1 MSQPPTTT
9 SVAVDLREL
18 LRIDIDA
25 ELRKLTVAQLQGPWQ
40 LPAELV
46 RRAIR
51 GGASDVR
58 VDLGRGSCVVRDDGA
73 PLVVDRFA
81 ELAAMLDTS
90 APAERRHRALLA
102 LEAAGG
108 LALLALAGLG
118 ATHIE
123 IVARGQ
129 GKLRR
134 LVWSARA
141 ARPELSEA
149 ADPSGARGTEISVR
163 SPDLDAARAR
173 TWLRDVARFAPGT
186 VREGG
191 QPINNGLKGYLA
203 SERFSLGPRGEAV
216 RLTGH
221 VAVASHGEHARVWL
235 LHGGVVATHLG
246 MSSVPCFDAVVEV
259 GGLVGLSATAADL
272 RAAIN
277 PYLGPLADLGV
288 GLLLQL
294 GQRLPEVEHQA
305 TQTRVL
311 VLLLQAVRTRRRM
324 PELTQVR
331 MLPCWTPVDPQTPR
345 TRPARWLSL
354 AELPQPDRKASPNQ
368 PTNPA
373 TPSQPPVVLALYP
386 EQDPEDFALPDAP
399 VLRLDTAER
408 SALTELFDLRFRTPP
423 PRAEVGGR
431 LRSAVRRS
439 LRHAGQTV
447 GRLLHLGPGAPL
459 PESALTDAEREL
471 LTGLRTILRG
481 GPGAPDTIH
490 LCAGRAGPQIVGGVR
505 GALIVGREHPDLR
518 ACLAAARR
526 GPAWLYPASVALLA
540 GQALPA
546 TAARVTWLRHW
557 QDNNR

>member
-1 MSQPPTTT
+1 MSHQPPPNA
-9 SVAVDLREL
+9 VAVDLREL

-46 RRAIR
+46 RRSIR
-51 GGASDVR
+51 SGAGDVR

-81 ELAAMLDTS
+81 ELAAMLDTG

-102 LEAAGG
+102 LETAGG

-134 LVWSARA
+134 LVWSARTS
-141 ARPELSEA
+141 RPELSEA

-163 SPDLDAARAR
+163 KPDLDLVRAR
-173 TWLRDVARFAPGT
+173 TWLRDVTRFAPGS
-186 VREGG
+186 VRLDG
-191 QPINNGLKGYLA
+191 QAINNGLQSYLA
-203 SERFSLGPRGEAV
+203 SERFGLGPRGDVAK
-216 RLTGH
+216 LTGH
-221 VAVASHGEHARVWL
+221 VAVAKHGEHARVWL

-246 MSSVPCFDAVVEV
+246 MSQVPCFDAIVEV
-259 GGLVGLSATAADL
+259 GGLIGLSATAADL

-294 GQRLPEVEHQA
+294 GRRLPEVEQQS
-305 TQTRVL
+305 TQTRIL
-311 VLLLQAVRTRRRM
+311 VLLLQAVRSRRRM

-354 AELPQPDRKASPNQ
+354 AELPQGDRKQN
-368 PTNPA
+368 
-373 TPSQPPVVLALYP
+373 QPPVVLALYP

-399 VLRLDTAER
+399 VLRLDAAER
-408 SALTELFDLRFRTPP
+408 SALTELFGLRFRTPP

-431 LRSAVRRS
+431 LRSALRRA
-439 LRHAGQTV
+439 LRQAGQAV

-459 PESALTDAEREL
+459 PESALTDAERDL

-481 GPGAPDTIH
+481 GPGSPDTIH
-490 LCAGRAGPQIVGGVR
+490 LCAGRAGPQIVGGTR
-505 GALIVGREHPDLR
+505 GALLVGREHPDLR

-526 GPAWLYPASVALLA
+526 GPAWLYPAAVALLA
-540 GQALPA
+540 GHALPA

-557 QDNNR
+557 QDEPR

>member
-1 MSQPPTTT
+1 MSHQPAPNA
-9 SVAVDLREL
+9 VAVDLREL

-51 GGASDVR
+51 SGASDVR
-58 VDLGRGSCVVRDDGA
+58 VDLGRGACTIRDDGA

-81 ELAAMLDTS
+81 ELGAMLDTG

-134 LVWSARA
+134 LVWSARG

-149 ADPSGARGTEISVR
+149 ADPSGGRGTEISVR
-163 SPDLDAARAR
+163 KPDLDLARAR

-186 VREGG
+186 VRLDGEA
-191 QPINNGLKGYLA
+191 INNGLRGYLA
-203 SERFSLGPRGEAV
+203 SERFGLGPRGDVAK
-216 RLTGH
+216 LTGH
-221 VAVASHGEHARVWL
+221 VAVANHGEHARVWL

-246 MSSVPCFDAVVEV
+246 MSQVPCFDAIVEI
-259 GGLVGLSATAADL
+259 GGLVGLGATAADL

-277 PYLGPLADLGV
+277 NYLGPLADLGV

-294 GQRLPEVEHQA
+294 GRRLPEIEQTQA
-305 TQTRVL
+305 QTRIL

-354 AELPQPDRKASPNQ
+354 AELTAKSASSDSDRKQN
-368 PTNPA
+368 
-373 TPSQPPVVLALYP
+373 QPPVVLALYP

-408 SALTELFDLRFRTPP
+408 SALTELFGLRFRAPP

-431 LRSAVRRS
+431 LRNAVRRS
-439 LRHAGQTV
+439 LRHAGQAI

-459 PESALTDAEREL
+459 PESALTDHERDL
-471 LTGLRTILRG
+471 LAGLRTILRG

-490 LCAGRAGPQIVGGVR
+490 LCAGRAGPQIVGGTR
-505 GALIVGREHPDLR
+505 GALLVGRDHPDLR

-526 GPAWLYPASVALLA
+526 GPAWLYPAAVALL
-540 GQALPA
+540 GGHALPA

-557 QDNNR
+557 QDEPR

>member
-1 MSQPPTTT
+1 MSQTPPSP

-58 VDLGRGSCVVRDDGA
+58 VDFGRGSVVVRDDGA

-81 ELAAMLDTS
+81 ELAAMLDTT

-123 IVARGQ
+123 ISARGQ

-134 LVWSARA
+134 LVWSART

-149 ADPSGARGTEISVR
+149 ADPTNTRGTEISVR
-163 SPDLDAARAR
+163 SPDFDVARAR
-173 TWLRDVARFAPGT
+173 TWLRDVTRFAPGT
-186 VREGG
+186 VRLDG
-191 QPINNGLKGYLA
+191 QPINTGLKGYLA
-203 SERFSLGPRGEAV
+203 SEKFSLGPRGEPV

-246 MSSVPCFDAVVEV
+246 MSSVPCFDAVVEI
-259 GGLVGLSATAADL
+259 GGLIGHNTTAADL

-277 PYLGPLADLGV
+277 PFLGSLADLGV

-294 GQRLPEVEHQA
+294 GKRLPEIEHA
-305 TQTRVL
+305 PTQTRVL

-354 AELPQPDRKASPNQ
+354 ADLPQVDRKQSGPNQ
-368 PTNPA
+368 
-373 TPSQPPVVLALYP
+373 PVVLALYP

-408 SALTELFDLRFRTPP
+408 SALTELFGLRFRAPP

-431 LRSAVRRS
+431 VRTAIRRS
-439 LRHAGQTV
+439 LRHAGQAV

-459 PESALTDAEREL
+459 PESALTDDEREL
-471 LTGLRTILRG
+471 LTGLRAILRG

-490 LCAGRAGPQIVGGVR
+490 LCAGRAGPQIVGGTR
-505 GALIVGREHPDLR
+505 GALLVGREHPDLR

-526 GPAWLYPASVALLA
+526 GPAWLYPASVALL
-540 GQALPA
+540 GGHALPA

-557 QDNNR
+557 QD